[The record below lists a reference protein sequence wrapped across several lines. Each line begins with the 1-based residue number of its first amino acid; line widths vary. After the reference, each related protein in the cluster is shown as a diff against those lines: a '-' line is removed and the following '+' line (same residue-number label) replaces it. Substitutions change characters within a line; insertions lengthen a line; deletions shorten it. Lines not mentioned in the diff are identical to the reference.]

1 MSDNT
6 FPREVTAE
14 VPADEEDGVI
24 VPRELLVEVRGLVD
38 AIKARN
44 TIEAHRDEMI
54 TRWGEALGAS
64 YWVRFLLVVMTSR
77 ALFGVD
83 LPTLLEWGKAAKGIM

>member
-1 MSDNT
+1 MTDP
-6 FPREVTAE
+6 FPREVDAPT
-14 VPADEEDGVI
+14 DEEDGVI

-54 TRWGEALGAS
+54 TRWGEAMGGS
-64 YWVRFLLVVMTSR
+64 YWARFLLVVMTSR
-77 ALFGVD
+77 ALFGID
-83 LPTLLEWGKAAKGIM
+83 IPTLLEWGRSAKEFM

>member
-1 MSDNT
+1 MTDT

-14 VPADEEDGVI
+14 GSAEEDG
-24 VPRELLVEVRGLVD
+24 ELLIEVRGLID

-83 LPTLLEWGKAAKGIM
+83 LPTLLEWGKAAEGIM

>member
-14 VPADEEDGVI
+14 VPIDEEDGVI
-24 VPRELLVEVRGLVD
+24 VPRELLTEVRGLIE
-38 AIKARN
+38 AIKERN
-44 TIEAHRDEMI
+44 AIEAHRHEQFERIGTWMA
-54 TRWGEALGAS
+54 GS
-64 YWVRFLLVVMTSR
+64 YWVRFFAIVMASR